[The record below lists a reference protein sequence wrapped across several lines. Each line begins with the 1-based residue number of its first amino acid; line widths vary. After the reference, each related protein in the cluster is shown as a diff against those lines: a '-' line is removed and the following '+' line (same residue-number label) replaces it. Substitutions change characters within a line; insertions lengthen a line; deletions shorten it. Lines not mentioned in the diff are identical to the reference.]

1 MRIVF
6 LSKGHKRVVP
16 ILVIHLDY
24 SLSQIMSNLN
34 KFAYA
39 AGFGIGNYASLLVV
53 ARMAVGDLMILKIK
67 Y

>member
-1 MRIVF
+1 
-6 LSKGHKRVVP
+6 
-16 ILVIHLDY
+16 
-24 SLSQIMSNLN
+24 MSNLN

-53 ARMAVGDLMILKIK
+53 ERMAVGDLMILKIK